1 MKADFARPL
10 TLPDYQALGADD
22 RKAYD
27 RAFAVEMIRHR
38 FGDERATESTVEPF
52 DRLMVLAT
60 GVADPGVG
68 RTILMKIYE
77 SEAAARIPD
86 WEPVYC

>member
-1 MKADFARPL
+1 MTADYSRPL
-10 TLPDYQALGADD
+10 TLPDYQALSAPD

-38 FGDERATESTVEPF
+38 QGEERAARAKGESFE
-52 DRLMVLAT
+52 RLLVLAT
-60 GVADPGVG
+60 GVADPGVA

-77 SEAAARIPD
+77 SAAAARIPG
-86 WEPVYC
+86 WERVYC